1 MEPAVRDMLLQNQL
15 RINRKKF
22 AERWIYRKSTVFF
35 VWFYLLLV
43 RFYADLFSWS
53 GILVS
58 IPTLLTF
65 NFSNLQYLHAL
76 CDFALKKKKCR
87 RMIWLCDRQS
97 YAVFLSELFGKDML
111 IQFLRLSIQR
121 QGWAQIIFRK
131 IKKWESKKRGSSSV
145 LTTGVNTIFY
155 RL

>member
-1 MEPAVRDMLLQNQL
+1 METAVRDMLLQNQL

-22 AERWIYRKSTVFF
+22 AECWIYRKSTVFF
-35 VWFYLLLV
+35 CVILFTAGSILCWFVFLKW
-43 RFYADLFSWS
+43 DI
-53 GILVS
+53 GINSSSSHVQLHKFAIS
-58 IPTLLTF
+58 ARTLW
-65 NFSNLQYLHAL
+65 L
-76 CDFALKKKKCR
+76 CTEKKKCR

-145 LTTGVNTIFY
+145 LTMGVNTIFY